1 MAEKEFSYEY
11 NPVKEQKGGVEASKV
26 IWSTK
31 SLGVAVDALAKGLP
45 LKANP
50 FCGTN
55 TKLLKPELVYK
66 RTQEELDDY
75 IKCMNDPIYFAEKC
89 FLMTPNGL
97 SKVTLRDYQVDYIN
111 HLKNNKFSIFL
122 SCRQSGKTQLID
134 SQIVVRVP
142 RKNISVHFIKLLK
155 EYHYYID
162 NDDNYV
168 LSLPLFELYNIYSN
182 AFINKFRYYLY
193 KCRFNIKH
201 NSIKRNIITKCI
213 SLIDFIDYKFIKKE
227 HLIDNY
233 KTIEEI
239 ELDKS
244 IEILTDTG
252 FSPVSRLMLS
262 KPFDIYKIRLENEYW
277 LECADE
283 HIVFDTDFNEVY
295 VEQLHPGDYI
305 QTDQGLQKIVSIEH
319 NNTKVCMGDITV
331 DDSNHRFYSNGIL
344 SHNSTTTAIFC
355 LWKILFNVD
364 KNALILSKSGAAGRD
379 LLSKIKDMYLYLPY
393 YLKCGTMKWNQSEI
407 SFDNNS
413 SIKTEAFSPT
423 AGVGS
428 TVSFLILDE
437 FAWCPPN
444 DVELFYNNIIP
455 TVTTMPDANVC
466 IMSTQNGFNMFYK
479 LWKSSIEK
487 KSIYAP
493 FKVDWYQVPQYNM
506 ETKTWEKRTEDWKN
520 KMVGVLGSE
529 EAFYY
534 QYGTQFSA
542 SDTCLVSR
550 ETLTRIHKDEIL
562 FTARE
567 SLISSLFSKFL
578 FVNPEYD
585 VTNFKRKYYIVL
597 VDLAEGGGADY
608 TVFQILEVT
617 VDLLTGK
624 VAFEQVAFWRS
635 NTVDIEKAAVEFW
648 VMMGQ
653 LFRSDLSNVIV
664 SIEWNTYG
672 ALFYNYICLLNE
684 TENFKDSIW
693 RFNICKEFDI
703 SVLCHYKKANM
714 NEEIAG
720 IKNKNAKTI
729 PGIRWSAES
738 KKTGCAMLKMMIEKG
753 ELIIRDIVQIGE
765 LENFEDK
772 NGSGS
777 YKASYGHDDMMMTL
791 VQLPMVLQ
799 TSKYKEFIEDI
810 TEHSKLNALG
820 EIQSQRE
827 FNFGDMMEVGFQ
839 QSNTP
844 GSIFSDY
851 SSAPW

>member
-11 NPVKEQKGGVEASKV
+11 NPVKELKGGTEASKV
-26 IWSTK
+26 VWSTK
-31 SLGVAVDALAKGLP
+31 SLNAAVDALKKGLP

-55 TKLLKPELVYK
+55 TMLLKPDLVYK
-66 RTQEELDDY
+66 RTEEEVEDY
-75 IKCMNDPIYFAEKC
+75 IKCMQDPLYFAEKC
-89 FLMTPNGL
+89 FLMTPKGL
-97 SKVTLRDYQVDYIN
+97 QPVKMRDYQKEYLTN
-111 HLKNNKFSIFL
+111 LKENRFNIL
-122 SCRQSGKTQLID
+122 LACRQAGKTQLID
-134 SQIVVRVP
+134 SQIVVRI
-142 RKNISVHFIKLLK
+142 NNTDITDDMLK
-155 EYHYYID
+155 KSIYNKIDDGENYI
-162 NDDNYV
+162 
-168 LSLPLFELYNIYSN
+168 LSIPLFELYNIYSDR
-182 AFINKFRYYLY
+182 FINKCRHHLY
-193 KCRFNIKH
+193 KLRFKLKH
-201 NSIKRNIITKCI
+201 NDIKRNIITKCI

-227 HLIDNY
+227 HLTDNY

-262 KPFDIYKIRLENEYW
+262 KPFDIYKIRLENGYW

-283 HIVFDTDFNEVY
+283 HIVFDTDFNEIY
-295 VEQLHPGDYI
+295 VDQLHTGDYI
-305 QTDQGLQKIVSIEH
+305 QTDQGLQKIISIEH
-319 NNTKVCMGDITV
+319 YNTKVCMGDITV
-331 DDSNHRFYSNGIL
+331 DDDNHRFYSNGIL
-344 SHNSTTTAIFC
+344 SHNSVTTAIFG
-355 LWKILFNVD
+355 LWKILFCND
-364 KNALILSKSGAAGRD
+364 RNGLILSKSGPAGRD
-379 LLSKIKDMYLYLPY
+379 LLKKVKDMYMYLPY
-393 YLKCGTMKWNQSEI
+393 HLKAGTMKWNQSEI

-413 SIKTEAFSPT
+413 SLSTEAFGPT
-423 AGVGS
+423 AALGKS
-428 TVSFLILDE
+428 LNLIILDE
-437 FAWCPPN
+437 FAWCPQN
-444 DVELFYNNIIP
+444 DVDLFYENVIP
-455 TVTTMPDANVC
+455 TVTTLPDSNVC
-466 IMSTQNGFNMFYK
+466 ICSTQNGFNKFYEI
-479 LWKSSIEK
+479 WKSSVEGR
-487 KSIYAP
+487 SIYHHQ
-493 FKVDWYQVPQYNM
+493 KIDWWQVPNYNL
-506 ETKTWEKRTEDWKN
+506 ETGQWEPRTEEWKQ
-520 KMVGVLGSE
+520 MMIGVLGSE

-542 SDTCLVSR
+542 SDACLVSR
-550 ETLTRIHKDEIL
+550 ETLTKIHQTEIL

-567 SLISSLFSKFL
+567 ELVSSLYSKFL

-585 VTNFKRKYYIVL
+585 VANFKNKYYIVL

-608 TVFQILEVT
+608 TVFQILEVK
-617 VDLLTGK
+617 VNSITGK
-624 VAFEQVAFWRS
+624 VTFEQVAFWRS

-653 LFRSDLSNVIV
+653 LFRTDLSNVII

-684 TENFKDSIW
+684 TENFKDSLW
-693 RFNICKEFDI
+693 RFNFCKEFDT

-772 NGSGS
+772 TGSGS

-799 TSKYKEFIEDI
+799 TGKYKEFIEDI
-810 TEHSKLNALG
+810 SERSKLDSLG
-820 EIQSQRE
+820 ELQSQRD
-827 FNFGDMMEVGFQ
+827 FNFGDMAEVGFQ
-839 QSNTP
+839 QSNTT
-844 GSIFSDY
+844 SIFSDY
-851 SSAPW
+851 TSAPW

>member
-1 MAEKEFSYEY
+1 MAEKEFTWDYD
-11 NPVKEQKGGVEASKV
+11 PVKQPKGGVEASKV
-26 IWSTK
+26 VWSTK
-31 SLGVAVDALAKGLP
+31 SLNAAVDALKKGLP

-55 TKLLKPELVYK
+55 TMLLKPDLVYK
-66 RTQEELDDY
+66 RTEEEVEDY
-75 IKCMNDPIYFAEKC
+75 IKCMQDPIYFAEKC

-97 SKVTLRDYQVDYIN
+97 QPVKMRDYQIEYLQN
-111 HLKNNKFSIFL
+111 LKTYRFNIL
-122 SCRQSGKTQLID
+122 RACRQAGKCQLID
-134 SQIVVRVP
+134 SQIVIKLHV
-142 RKNISVHFIKLLK
+142 KNINTHFAKLLK
-155 EYHYYID
+155 EYQYYID
-162 NDDNYV
+162 DDGNYIV
-168 LSLPLFELYNIYSN
+168 SIPLFELYNMYSDG
-182 AFINKFRYYLY
+182 FINKCRYQLY
-193 KCRFNIKH
+193 RLRFNIKYDD
-201 NSIKRNIITKCI
+201 IKRNIITKCI

-227 HLIDNY
+227 HLLDNY
-233 KTIEEI
+233 KTIDEI

-262 KPFDIYKIRLENEYW
+262 KPFDIYKITLENGYC

-283 HIVFDTDFNEVY
+283 HIVFYSDFYEKY
-295 VEQLHPGDYI
+295 VGQLHIGDYI
-305 QTDQGLQKIVSIEH
+305 QTDQGPQRIVSIEH

-331 DDSNHRFYSNGIL
+331 DDNNHRFYSNGIL
-344 SHNSTTTAIFC
+344 SHNSVTTAIFG
-355 LWKILFNVD
+355 LWKILFCNDRNGV
-364 KNALILSKSGAAGRD
+364 ILSKSGPAGKD
-379 LLSKIKDMYLYLPY
+379 LLKKVKDMYLYLPY
-393 YLKCGTMKWNQSEI
+393 YLKCGTLKWNQSEI

-413 SIKTEAFSPT
+413 SLSTEAFSPT
-423 AGVGS
+423 ACLGKS
-428 TVSFLILDE
+428 LNLLILDE

-444 DVELFYNNIIP
+444 DVDLFYENVIP
-455 TVTTMPDANVC
+455 TVTTLPDSNVC
-466 IMSTQNGFNMFYK
+466 ICSTQNGFNKFYQIFNSAITG
-479 LWKSSIEK
+479 KSMYHPQTI
-487 KSIYAP
+487 
-493 FKVDWYQVPQYNM
+493 DWWQVPNYNL
-506 ETKTWEKRTEDWKN
+506 ETGQWEPRTEEWKQ
-520 KMVGVLGSE
+520 MMIGVLGSE
-529 EAFYY
+529 EAFNY

-542 SDTCLVSR
+542 SDACLVSR
-550 ETLTRIHKDEIL
+550 ETLKKIHQTEIL
-562 FTARE
+562 FEAKE
-567 SLISSLFSKFL
+567 ELVSSLYSKFL

-585 VTNFKRKYYIVL
+585 TTNFKIKYYIVL

-608 TVFQILEVT
+608 TVFQILEVI
-617 VDLLTGK
+617 VNPITGK
-624 VAFEQVAFWRS
+624 VTFEQVAFWRS

-648 VMMGQ
+648 VMMSQ

-672 ALFYNYICLLNE
+672 ALFYNYLCLLNE
-684 TENFKDSIW
+684 PENFKDSIW
-693 RFNICKEFDI
+693 RFNICREFDT

-729 PGIRWSAES
+729 PGIRWSGES

-772 NGSGS
+772 TGSGS

-799 TSKYKEFIEDI
+799 TGKYKEFIEDI
-810 TEHSKLNALG
+810 TEHPKLNTL
-820 EIQSQRE
+820 EELQSQRE
-827 FNFGDMMEVGFQ
+827 FNYGDMMEVGFQ

-851 SSAPW
+851 TSAPW

>member
-11 NPVKEQKGGVEASKV
+11 NPVKEIKGGVEASKV

-31 SLGVAVDALAKGLP
+31 SLNAAVDALTKGLP

-97 SKVTLRDYQVDYIN
+97 SKVTLRDYQVDYLN

-122 SCRQSGKTQLID
+122 SCRQSGK
-134 SQIVVRVP
+134 
-142 RKNISVHFIKLLK
+142 
-155 EYHYYID
+155 
-162 NDDNYV
+162 
-168 LSLPLFELYNIYSN
+168 
-182 AFINKFRYYLY
+182 
-193 KCRFNIKH
+193 
-201 NSIKRNIITKCI
+201 
-213 SLIDFIDYKFIKKE
+213 
-227 HLIDNY
+227 
-233 KTIEEI
+233 
-239 ELDKS
+239 
-244 IEILTDTG
+244 
-252 FSPVSRLMLS
+252 
-262 KPFDIYKIRLENEYW
+262 
-277 LECADE
+277 
-283 HIVFDTDFNEVY
+283 
-295 VEQLHPGDYI
+295 
-305 QTDQGLQKIVSIEH
+305 
-319 NNTKVCMGDITV
+319 
-331 DDSNHRFYSNGIL
+331 
-344 SHNSTTTAIFC
+344 STTTAIFC

-364 KNALILSKSGAAGRD
+364 KNALILSKSGPAGRD

-423 AGVGS
+423 AGLGS
-428 TVSFLILDE
+428 TISFLILDE

-506 ETKTWEKRTEDWKN
+506 ETKTWEKRTEEWKN
-520 KMVGVLGSE
+520 KMIGVLGSE

-542 SDTCLVSR
+542 SDACLVSR
-550 ETLTRIHKDEIL
+550 ETLTKIHQSEIL
-562 FTARE
+562 FTTRE
-567 SLISSLFSKFL
+567 ELVSSLYSKFL

-585 VTNFKRKYYIVL
+585 VTNFKNKYYIVL

-608 TVFQILEVT
+608 TVFQILEVK
-617 VDLLTGK
+617 VNSITGK
-624 VAFEQVAFWRS
+624 VTFEQVAFWRS

-653 LFRSDLSNVIV
+653 LFRTDLSNVIV

-684 TENFKDSIW
+684 TENFKDSLW
-693 RFNICKEFDI
+693 RFNICKEFDT

-772 NGSGS
+772 TGSGS

-799 TSKYKEFIEDI
+799 TGKYKEFIEDI
-810 TEHSKLNALG
+810 SERFKLDSLG
-820 EIQSQRE
+820 ELQSQRD
-827 FNFGDMMEVGFQ
+827 FNFGDMTEVGFQ
-839 QSNTP
+839 QSNTT
-844 GSIFSDY
+844 SIFSDY
-851 SSAPW
+851 TSAPW